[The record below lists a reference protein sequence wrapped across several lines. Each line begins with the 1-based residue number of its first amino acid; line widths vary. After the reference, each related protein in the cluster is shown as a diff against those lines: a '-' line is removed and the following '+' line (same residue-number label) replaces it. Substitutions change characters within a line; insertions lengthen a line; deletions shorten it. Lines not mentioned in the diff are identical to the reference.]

1 MALSVAG
8 PFAQAMDLH
17 GRTALVTGATGG
29 IGRETAR
36 LLAGRGARVIL
47 AVRDVEAGE
56 ALAKELGGRATA
68 MRLDLA
74 RLADV
79 RRFAQ
84 EYKARGLPLHILI
97 NNAGL
102 HTAKREMTEDG
113 NEVTLQVNHLGHF
126 LLTRELEDALRASA
140 PARVVNV
147 ASEAHRGGR
156 LDFDDL
162 HGERW
167 WSGLRAYTQSKLAN
181 IEFTYELAR
190 RLDGTGV
197 TANAVHPG
205 SVRTGWAR
213 GAESGFFRLAVKI
226 SSPFLISP
234 ERAAEG
240 VVRVAADPDLETVT
254 GRYFAKGVEK
264 RSAPWS
270 YREADQRRLWEVSE
284 RLVGL
289 APTSRSGT

>member
-1 MALSVAG
+1 
-8 PFAQAMDLH
+8 MDLH
-17 GRTALVTGATGG
+17 GLTALVTGATGG
-29 IGRETAR
+29 IGRETSR
-36 LLAGRGARVIL
+36 LLARHGARVIL
-47 AVRDVEAGE
+47 AVRDLDAGT
-56 ALAKELGGRATA
+56 ALAKDLGGEAEV
-68 MRLDLA
+68 MRLDLS

-79 RRFAQ
+79 RRFAR
-84 EYKARGLPLHILI
+84 EYKARGLPLHILL

-102 HTAKREMTEDG
+102 HTANRQVTEDG
-113 NEVTLQVNHLGHF
+113 NELTLQVNHLGHF
-126 LLTRELEDALRASA
+126 LLTRELEDTLRASA

-162 HGERW
+162 QGERW

-197 TANAVHPG
+197 TANALHPG

-213 GAESGFFRLAVKI
+213 GAESGLFRFAVAV
-226 SSPFLISP
+226 SSPFLLSP
-234 ERAAEG
+234 ERAADG
-240 VVRVAADPDLETVT
+240 VLRVAADPELEKVT
-254 GRYFAKGVEK
+254 GRYFVKGVEK

-270 YREADQRRLWEVSE
+270 YREADQRRLWEESE